1 MKILSVDTSS
11 NVATVAVAD
20 DDKLVCEILVNTKK
34 THSQTLMPMIDSA
47 LKQSE
52 LEISDI
58 DLIASANGPGSFT
71 GLRIGVSAVKGLAHA
86 MDIPVVGVSILTAM
100 AYNLP
105 FCEHI
110 ISPILD
116 ARRDQVYN
124 AVYEWDDGEIKE
136 ICEPRALSVDEL
148 IREFLTSD
156 KKVVFLGDGVSVHK
170 EYIKEKLGDKAVF
183 APVSANEQRAS
194 GLIAAAKKLYDEGK
208 AISCYELAPIYL
220 RKPQAEREAEERER
234 MKKEQC

>member
-1 MKILSVDTSS
+1 MRILSVDTSS
-11 NVATVAVAD
+11 NVAAVAVTED
-20 DDKLVCEILVNTKK
+20 EKLICEILVNTKK
-34 THSQTLMPMIDSA
+34 THSQTLMPMIDNA

-105 FCEHI
+105 FCEYL

-116 ARRDQVYN
+116 ARRNQVYN
-124 AVYEWDDGEIKE
+124 AVYEWNDTDLKE
-136 ICEPRALSVDEL
+136 IQAPRALSVDEL
-148 IREFLTSD
+148 IEEFIASD
-156 KKVVFLGDGVSVHK
+156 KKVVFLGDGVGIHK
-170 EYIKEKLGDKAVF
+170 EYIKEKLGKKAVF

-194 GLIAAAKKLYDEGK
+194 GLAAAAKKLYDEGK
-208 AISCYELAPIYL
+208 AVSCYELAPIYL
-220 RKPQAEREAEERER
+220 RKPQAERELEE
-234 MKKEQC
+234 KEKTE

>member
-11 NVATVAVAD
+11 NVATVAVTD

-34 THSQTLMPMIDSA
+34 THSQTLMPMIDSD

-71 GLRIGVSAVKGLAHA
+71 GLRIGVSAVKGLSHA
-86 MDIPVVGVSILTAM
+86 MDIPVIGVSILTAM

-105 FCEHI
+105 FCEYT

-116 ARRDQVYN
+116 ARRNQVYN

-136 ICEPRALSVDEL
+136 ICGPRALSVDEL
-148 IREFLTSD
+148 ISEFLTSN

-208 AISCYELAPIYL
+208 SISCYELAPRYL
-220 RKPQAEREAEERER
+220 RKPQAEREAEERME
-234 MKKEQC
+234 KK

>member
-11 NVATVAVAD
+11 NVATVAVTD
-20 DDKLVCEILVNTKK
+20 DEKLVCEILVNTKK

-47 LKQSE
+47 LKQSG

-71 GLRIGVSAVKGLAHA
+71 GLRIGVSAVKGFAHA

-105 FCEHI
+105 FCEYI

-124 AVYEWDDGEIKE
+124 AVYKWNDGELNE
-136 ICEPRALSVDEL
+136 ICQPRALSVDEL
-148 IREFLTSD
+148 IGEFLTSE
-156 KKVVFLGDGVSVHK
+156 KKVVFLGDGVSVHR

-194 GLIAAAKKLYDEGK
+194 GLAAAAKKLYDEGK
-208 AISCYELAPIYL
+208 AVSCYELAPIYL
-220 RKPQAEREAEERER
+220 RKPQAERELEE
-234 MKKEQC
+234 KEKC

>member
-11 NVATVAVAD
+11 NVATVAVTD
-20 DDKLVCEILVNTKK
+20 DDKLICEILVNTKK

-105 FCEHI
+105 FCEYI

-124 AVYEWDDGEIKE
+124 AVYEWNDGEIKE

-148 IREFLTSD
+148 INEFLTSD

-208 AISCYELAPIYL
+208 AVSCYELAPIYL
-220 RKPQAEREAEERER
+220 RKPQAERELEE
-234 MKKEQC
+234 KAKC

>member
-11 NVATVAVAD
+11 NVATVAVTD
-20 DDKLVCEILVNTKK
+20 DDKLICEILVNTKK

-105 FCEHI
+105 FCEYI

-124 AVYEWDDGEIKE
+124 AVYEWNDGEIKE

-148 IREFLTSD
+148 ISGFLTSD

-208 AISCYELAPIYL
+208 AVSCYELAPIYL
-220 RKPQAEREAEERER
+220 RKPQAERELEE
-234 MKKEQC
+234 KEKETE

>member
-11 NVATVAVAD
+11 NVATVAVTD
-20 DDKLVCEILVNTKK
+20 DEKLVCEILVNTKK

-105 FCEHI
+105 FCEYV

-124 AVYEWDDGEIKE
+124 AVYEWSDGELKE
-136 ICEPRALSVDEL
+136 VFKPRALSVDEL
-148 IREFLTSD
+148 IDEFLTSE
-156 KKVVFLGDGVSVHK
+156 KKVVFLGDGVSVHR

-194 GLIAAAKKLYDEGK
+194 GLAAAAKKLYDEGK
-208 AISCYELAPIYL
+208 AVSCYELAPIYL
-220 RKPQAEREAEERER
+220 RKPQAERELEE
-234 MKKEQC
+234 KEKC

>member
-11 NVATVAVAD
+11 NVATVAVTD
-20 DDKLVCEILVNTKK
+20 DEKLVCEILVNTKK

-52 LEISDI
+52 LEISNI

-71 GLRIGVSAVKGLAHA
+71 GLRIGVSAVKGFAHA
-86 MDIPVVGVSILTAM
+86 LDIPVVGVSILTAM

-105 FCEHI
+105 FCEYT

-116 ARRDQVYN
+116 ARRNQVYN
-124 AVYEWDDGEIKE
+124 AVYEWNDGEINE
-136 ICEPRALSVDEL
+136 IQAPRALSVDEL
-148 IREFLTSD
+148 IDEFLSSD

-170 EYIKEKLGDKAVF
+170 EYIREKLGEKAVF

-194 GLIAAAKKLYDEGK
+194 GLAAAAKKLYDEGK

-220 RKPQAEREAEERER
+220 RKPQAERELEEKE
-234 MKKEQC
+234 KKEC

>member
-1 MKILSVDTSS
+1 MRILSVDTSS
-11 NVATVAVAD
+11 NVAAVAVTED
-20 DDKLVCEILVNTKK
+20 EKLICEILVNTKK

-105 FCEHI
+105 FCEYL

-116 ARRDQVYN
+116 ARRNQVYN
-124 AVYEWDDGEIKE
+124 AVYEWSDTDLKE
-136 ICEPRALSVDEL
+136 IQAPRALSVDEL
-148 IREFLTSD
+148 IEEFITSD
-156 KKVVFLGDGVSVHK
+156 KKVVFLGDGVGIHK
-170 EYIKEKLGDKAVF
+170 EYIKEKLGNKAVF

-194 GLIAAAKKLYDEGK
+194 GLAAAAKKLYDEKK
-208 AISCYELAPIYL
+208 AGSCYELAPIYL
-220 RKPQAEREAEERER
+220 RKPQAERELEEKER
-234 MKKEQC
+234 NK